1 MIPFRVLC
9 ELPRCLCGGII
20 GPLDSYWRSPLL
32 QIGTLVVVFAVPG
45 GSASAQETPA
55 RKTMTALR
63 MADECG
69 LDLDSV
75 EGTGAEGRI
84 TVKDVREAVEA

>member
-1 MIPFRVLC
+1 
-9 ELPRCLCGGII
+9 
-20 GPLDSYWRSPLL
+20 
-32 QIGTLVVVFAVPG
+32 
-45 GSASAQETPA
+45 
-55 RKTMTALR
+55 